1 MTDTHD
7 IERLEQVSEYSK
19 VIGNNRHMFIMLF
32 MPGCPPCR
40 AAMPEWV
47 KLPKTYKDADVLR
60 VSEYDL
66 KQLQSG
72 IKPHLDVQGFPT
84 FVHLF
89 KNNQPEYYSGERNV
103 DGFTDWMDSIINKSI
118 TGGKRKRVRKDTR
131 RKKYMGRSKTK
142 KQKNKSKKRKRTYKR
157 RNIQSKHNGWYRK
170 FP

>member
-1 MTDTHD
+1 MDTHD

-19 VIGNNRHMFIMLF
+19 VIENISNNRHMFIMLF
-32 MPGCPPCR
+32 MPGCHPCR

-60 VSEYDL
+60 VGEYDL
-66 KQLQSG
+66 EKLQSG
-72 IKPHLDVQGFPT
+72 IEPRLDVQGFPT

-118 TGGKRKRVRKDTR
+118 TGGKRERVRKYTR
-131 RKKYMGRSKTK
+131 RKKYVGRSKIK
-142 KQKNKSKKRKRTYKR
+142 KQKMKSKKRKRTYKR
-157 RNIQSKHNGWYRK
+157 RKIKSK
-170 FP
+170 F